1 MRRRHQWSSL
11 HPTDLNIFSSAWINA
26 KLALKQKRCLPQVI
40 SLQFLSGASQL
51 QTLRLWHCKPRNMFL
66 IINKNKT
73 EKPYVKTSRL
83 FVRLNSFDRATTTN
97 GGEKRR
103 ELLIEINAL
112 HRAKEVQH
120 CFLRELNYS
129 ALRCMA
135 FIADTK

>member
-1 MRRRHQWSSL
+1 
-11 HPTDLNIFSSAWINA
+11 
-26 KLALKQKRCLPQVI
+26 
-40 SLQFLSGASQL
+40 
-51 QTLRLWHCKPRNMFL
+51 MFL

-73 EKPYVKTSRL
+73 EKPSVKTSRL
-83 FVRLNSFDRATTTN
+83 FVRLNSSDRATTTN

-120 CFLRELNYS
+120 CFLSELNYS

-135 FIADTK
+135 FIADPK